1 MALMRYPWQV
11 IKCERCGCDV
21 ELADSLTNECE
32 KCGALYNGFGQRL
45 RDGVDDINHP
55 FHDGKVF

>member
-1 MALMRYPWQV
+1 MAHMRYPWQV
-11 IKCERCGCDV
+11 IKCECCGCDV

-55 FHDGKVF
+55 FHDGKAF